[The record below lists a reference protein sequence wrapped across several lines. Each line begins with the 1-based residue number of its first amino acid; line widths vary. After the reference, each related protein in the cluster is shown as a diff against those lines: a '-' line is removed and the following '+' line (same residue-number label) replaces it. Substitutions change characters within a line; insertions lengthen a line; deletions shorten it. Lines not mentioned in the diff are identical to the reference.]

1 MKILFVGFGSIAKKH
16 LEIIKKIDTSTKFFS
31 ISRDQKKLNEYGIIQ
46 IKNSEIKKNDL
57 DAIIISN
64 PSFNHCK
71 SILDYFDLKLPMMVE
86 KPICINIRQY
96 KILQKLSIQ
105 NSPLIYNACNLRF
118 HPLIVFF
125 KDFIKNINF
134 NLHL

>member
-16 LEIIKKIDTSTKFFS
+16 LEIIKKIDTSAKFFS

-64 PSFNHCK
+64 PS
-71 SILDYFDLKLPMMVE
+71 SVTKL
-86 KPICINIRQY
+86 
-96 KILQKLSIQ
+96 L
-105 NSPLIYNACNLRF
+105 
-118 HPLIVFF
+118 
-125 KDFIKNINF
+125 
-134 NLHL
+134 